1 MKKTVVEYITD
12 TLEDIPK
19 QSLQTNKRR
28 LHAFFSE
35 QETIEKRGTHFVFRY
50 AFYSVEKLRRPTK
63 QSLFKEYNMLCSDL
77 KSTPSGEISDMEY
90 KDVVLYGNTS
100 SPVVQER
107 LTEYLERNN
116 SLKIQLSF
124 CDEETSECKT
134 GENIAYAELQKALF
148 YCNSKKYL
156 LLCISVRELIQDI
169 RFYDLLNDYHSLDIE
184 WGNHD
189 ILWMGAACGNDACIC
204 NVIRNNLKYN
214 NVEILENAYG
224 ISLRQ
229 LMLFGMKTYGIEDGI
244 EAARAAITVMLFKLE
259 GQLILAH
266 PEYEMGNRLM
276 LDWLDELQ
284 DVGVDRQRFPT
295 VDDERPY
302 ALSDEETVIMRKL
315 HRQFVTG
322 QRLHKHVRF
331 LYDKGGMYNVYNGNL
346 LYHGCVPVD
355 SNGAFD
361 KLYIDG
367 EFYHGRALLDKCDE
381 KARAA
386 YVDNPYKDDVDFMW
400 FLWGGEKSPLCGRRL
415 KTFEME
421 YVTDKSMWDEPSNPY
436 YSRYY
441 DKSFCCQILHEFGL
455 YDDDAHII
463 NGHTPVHAIEGEN
476 PVRANGKLFVID
488 GGFCRAMNKKTGI
501 AGYTLIYNSHGL
513 RLKAHTPFT
522 SVEDALINNTDIETS
537 SEVEENDK
545 RRMLVK
551 DTDIGKRLIG
561 EIDDLHK
568 LLENYRRL

>member
-1 MKKTVVEYITD
+1 
-12 TLEDIPK
+12 
-19 QSLQTNKRR
+19 
-28 LHAFFSE
+28 
-35 QETIEKRGTHFVFRY
+35 
-50 AFYSVEKLRRPTK
+50 
-63 QSLFKEYNMLCSDL
+63 
-77 KSTPSGEISDMEY
+77 
-90 KDVVLYGNTS
+90 
-100 SPVVQER
+100 
-107 LTEYLERNN
+107 
-116 SLKIQLSF
+116 
-124 CDEETSECKT
+124 
-134 GENIAYAELQKALF
+134 
-148 YCNSKKYL
+148 
-156 LLCISVRELIQDI
+156 
-169 RFYDLLNDYHSLDIE
+169 
-184 WGNHD
+184 
-189 ILWMGAACGNDACIC
+189 
-204 NVIRNNLKYN
+204 
-214 NVEILENAYG
+214 
-224 ISLRQ
+224 
-229 LMLFGMKTYGIEDGI
+229 MLFGMKTYGIEDGI

-266 PEYEMGNRLM
+266 PEYEMGDRLM
-276 LDWLDELQ
+276 LDRLDDLQ
-284 DVGVDRQRFPT
+284 DVGVDRKRFPT

-302 ALSDEETVIMRKL
+302 ALNDEEAVIMRKL

-322 QRLHKHVRF
+322 QRLQKHVRF
-331 LYDKGGMYNVYNGNL
+331 LYDKGSMYNVYNGNL

-400 FLWGGEKSPLCGRRL
+400 FLWGGEKSPLCGRML

-421 YVTDKSMWDEPSNPY
+421 YVTDKSMWTEPSNPY

>member
-1 MKKTVVEYITD
+1 MCIRD
-12 TLEDIPK
+12 RI
-19 QSLQTNKRR
+19 KRLAVDH
-28 LHAFFSE
+28 LHIVGDVFD
-35 QETIEKRGTHFVFRY
+35 RGGS
-50 AFYSVEKLRRPTK
+50 A
-63 QSLFKEYNMLCSDL
+63 D
-77 KSTPSGEISDMEY
+77 
-90 KDVVLYGNTS
+90 
-100 SPVVQER
+100 
-107 LTEYLERNN
+107 
-116 SLKIQLSF
+116 KIL
-124 CDEETSECKT
+124 
-134 GENIAYAELQKALF
+134 
-148 YCNSKKYL
+148 
-156 LLCISVRELIQDI
+156 
-169 RFYDLLNDYHSLDIE
+169 DLLYDYHSLDIE

-276 LDWLDELQ
+276 LDRLDELQ
-284 DVGVDRQRFPT
+284 DVGVDRKRFPT

-367 EFYHGRALLDKCDE
+367 EFYQGRALLDKCDE

-421 YVTDKSMWDEPSNPY
+421 YVTDKSMWEEPSNPY